1 MGRAAV
7 QRRQVRQSAARPV
20 IDALAAFFDTS
31 LMTISGRSELAKAIR
46 YARSRWTALTR
57 YLDDGTLEI
66 SNNAAERA
74 IRPLALGRKNY
85 LFAGSDAGGE
95 RAAAAY
101 TLVETA
107 KLNGLDP
114 EAYLREVIGR
124 IADHP
129 INRIVELLPWNI
141 GLASSIRVAA

>member
-1 MGRAAV
+1 M
-7 QRRQVRQSAARPV
+7 
-20 IDALAAFFDTS
+20 
-31 LMTISGRSELAKAIR
+31 ISGRSELAKAIR

-57 YLDDGTLEI
+57 YLDDGMLEI

-85 LFAGSDAGGE
+85 LFARSDAGGE
-95 RAAAAY
+95 RAAIAY
-101 TLVETA
+101 ALIETA

-114 EAYLREVIGR
+114 EAYLREVVGR

-129 INRIVELLPWNI
+129 INRIAELLPWNI
-141 GLASSIRVAA
+141 GVASPIRVAA